1 MTDLQP
7 RTTAQAWAVF
17 ADALLHRAAL
27 VARIAFDRLPS
38 PLAGLH
44 IDDDDLLRAVADLP
58 GRSFGDDAAVEAI
71 LARTSTSIAE
81 LRETF
86 HRDPVLAELVRGAR
100 LSRDEAEVLAVLAAV
115 ELDPRRQRLVSFL
128 NDDVTQRFLTPY
140 SLSQLFMDGE
150 AWTVL
155 RPDGA
160 LRRSALVTVDG
171 SQPWARTPVQLAP
184 LVCWRLAGHPSDDP
198 ELPVGCERWD
208 GGTPGVGPTPD
219 GAESMVVVSGVDRV
233 RRRQAVAER
242 YGARRLLVTP
252 VPATDA
258 EWDALVRQ
266 ATLDGDPVVLEPD
279 QAGLGPAVRRHLGRS
294 PHLRWA
300 VSSEVEPP
308 IEQLPPQRWVALRA
322 RPAQATLAEIEAVL
336 GPDAV
341 HHAGSLTTEQLA
353 HAGAAMTAVQGDVA
367 AAVRLLASGEIDR
380 VARRTTPRH
389 RWDDLVLRE
398 DKLALVREIA
408 VRHQHRHRVFDE
420 WGFVDKASA
429 GVLALFAGES
439 GTGKTLSAE
448 IIAGELGQ
456 DLCTVDLSQ
465 LISKYI
471 GETEKNLEAVFCAAE
486 SSPVVLFFDEADAV
500 LGKRSEVASSHDRYA
515 NVEVAYLLQ
524 RIERH
529 RGVVVLATNMA
540 KNLDPAFLRRIHVF
554 VDFPMPDESERLR
567 IWQRCIPPA
576 MPTDGLDLGRFA
588 ARFEMSGGSIR
599 NAALTAAFLAAD
611 TGGPMTPRV
620 LGEAVRRELHK
631 SGRYLRDDE
640 FREFS
645 QVGAAGRAEG
655 GQRHA

>member
-1 MTDLQP
+1 MTALRP
-7 RTTAQAWAVF
+7 PTTAPAWAVF

-58 GRSFGDDAAVEAI
+58 GRSFGDDGAVEAI
-71 LARTSTSIAE
+71 LERTSTSIEAV
-81 LRETF
+81 RESF
-86 HRDPVLAELVRGAR
+86 HRDAVFAGLVRGAM
-100 LSRDEAEVLAVLAAV
+100 LSREEAEVLAVLAAV

-150 AWTVL
+150 AWAVL

-160 LRRSALVTVDG
+160 LRRSELVTVESG
-171 SQPWARTPVQLAP
+171 QPWARTPVQLAP

-198 ELPVGCERWD
+198 ALPTGADRW
-208 GGTPGVGPTPD
+208 
-219 GAESMVVVSGVDRV
+219 ESSEPRAARAPEDVEGLVIVSGPDRI

-242 YGARRLLVTP
+242 YAAERLLVTP
-252 VPATDA
+252 LPADDQQ
-258 EWDALVRQ
+258 WSALVRQ
-266 ATLDGDPVVLEPD
+266 ATLDGDPIVLEPD
-279 QAGLGPAVRRHLGRS
+279 ETGLTPATRQRITRAG
-294 PHLRWA
+294 HLRWA
-300 VSSEVEPP
+300 ISSEVEPALDT
-308 IEQLPPQRWVALRA
+308 LPRQRWVSV
-322 RPAQATLAEIEAVL
+322 RPRPPQATIAEIEAAL
-336 GPDAV
+336 GPDAI
-341 HHAGSLTTEQLA
+341 HHAGSLTAEQLA
-353 HAGAAMTAVQGDVA
+353 HAGAAADAVGGDVA
-367 AAVRLLASGEIDR
+367 AAVRLLAAGEIDR

-389 RWDDLVLRE
+389 GWDDLVLRE
-398 DKLALVREIA
+398 DKLGLVREIA
-408 VRHQHRHRVFDE
+408 VRHKHRHRVFDE
-420 WGFVDKASA
+420 WGFVDKSSA

-471 GETEKNLEAVFCAAE
+471 GETEKNLEGVFTAAE

-500 LGKRSEVASSHDRYA
+500 LGKRSEVSSSHDRYA

-529 RGVVVLATNMA
+529 RGVVVLDTNMA

-611 TGGPMTPRV
+611 ADTPMTPKV
-620 LGEAVRRELHK
+620 LVEAVRRELHK
-631 SGRYLRDDE
+631 GGRYLRDDE
-640 FREFS
+640 FSEF
-645 QVGAAGRAEG
+645 
-655 GQRHA
+655 HAS